1 MPPTKIFIDSAF
13 RKDGTNSNFSFGL
26 PRPVEINKQYKCYI
40 DQVHVAHTWTTVIA
54 GINSCVYLEEV
65 YDNSSGDRVT
75 RQRKITLEAKQY
87 TISTLAAQ
95 LQSKFNAGTFLSG
108 SPYSWTFDA
117 EQGKLSVQVAGA
129 SANSVARLLPM
140 DFLQKNPAY
149 FTSFYG
155 ETVGFHD
162 SADLII
168 GLTQQI
174 ALAHTDTSPTQL
186 EHVSMN
192 PYHIL
197 YLNCDQGLGTGE
209 DSIGVMGNSTVLRS
223 IPVTSGY
230 GSMLHDDS
238 LNGKDFTLVYP
249 GQMQTFKFRLA
260 DVYGRDVPL
269 SMSFSFSILLEAVD
283 ELE

>member
-1 MPPTKIFIDSAF
+1 MPPSAF

-26 PRPVEINKQYKCYI
+26 PWPIEINKQYKCYI
-40 DQVHVAHTWTTVIA
+40 AEAHVPHVWTTI
-54 GINSCVYLEEV
+54 ISNYNSCVYLEEV

-87 TISTLAAQ
+87 TIATLAAQ
-95 LQSKFNAGTFLSG
+95 LQSKFNAGTFLPG
-108 SPYSWTFDA
+108 SPYTWTFDA
-117 EQGKLSVQVAGA
+117 DQGKLSVQVAGA

-140 DFLQKNPAY
+140 EFLRTNPAY
-149 FTSFYG
+149 FISFYG
-155 ETVGFHD
+155 EAVGYVD

-192 PYHIL
+192 PFHIL
-197 YLNCDQGLGTGE
+197 YLHCDSGLGTGE
-209 DSIGVMGNSTVLRS
+209 DSIGVMGNSTALRS

-238 LNGKDFTLVYP
+238 LNGKDFTVVYP
-249 GQMQTFKFRLA
+249 GQMQTFRFRLA
-260 DVYGRDVPL
+260 DVYWRPIPL
-269 SMSFSFSILLEAVD
+269 SMPFSFSIILEAVD

>member
-1 MPPTKIFIDSAF
+1 M
-13 RKDGTNSNFSFGL
+13 
-26 PRPVEINKQYKCYI
+26 
-40 DQVHVAHTWTTVIA
+40 WTTISS
-54 GINSCVYLEEV
+54 GNSCVYFEEV
-65 YDNSSGDRVT
+65 YDNSQGDRVT
-75 RQRKITLEAKQY
+75 RQRKITLAEKQY
-87 TISTLAAQ
+87 NISTLAAELQ
-95 LQSKFNAGTFLSG
+95 LRFNAGTFLPG
-108 SPYSWTFDA
+108 SPYTWTFDA
-117 EQGKLSVQVAGA
+117 DQGKLSVQVAGA

-140 DFLQKNPAY
+140 EFLQANPAY
-149 FTSFYG
+149 FTGFYG
-155 ETVGFHD
+155 ETVGYFD

-186 EHVSMN
+186 QHVSMN

-197 YLNCDQGLGTGE
+197 YLHCDQGMGSGE
-209 DSIGVMGNSTVLRS
+209 DSISVMGNSTVLRS

-238 LNGKDFTLVYP
+238 LNGHDYTLVYP

-260 DVYGRDVPL
+260 DVYGRPVPL
-269 SMSFSFSILLEAVD
+269 SMPFSFSILLEAVD